1 MKLNTVSEIKS
12 LYETSKSEIEE
23 LGINVKEDEF
33 MLIQPYDDGNIIIFE
48 VVKEDGVR
56 IVKQK
61 VFDTGIVLRKKEGT
75 LDVFQ

>member
-1 MKLNTVSEIKS
+1 MKLNTASEIKS

>member
-1 MKLNTVSEIKS
+1 MKLNTASEIKS
-12 LYETSKSEIEE
+12 LYETGKSEIEE

>member
-1 MKLNTVSEIKS
+1 MKLNTASEIKS
-12 LYETSKSEIEE
+12 LYETGKSEIEE

-61 VFDTGIVLRKKEGT
+61 VFDTGIV
-75 LDVFQ
+75 